1 VSRTRPAGGTAP
13 HPEST
18 PGERPGQGSEAKPGR
33 GPGAGDEPVGHR
45 SSSRA
50 GCPRDPAVQAGAPSE
65 GAAAGWVG
73 EPEVALVVT
82 DGTVVAVAGD
92 AQAAWPAA
100 GVDADAWSQAAHL
113 DGAVSV
119 LRGEVAWEVV
129 EGTDC
134 QPYFVAGHFLDPLS
148 GAIDGSGDAVVARAP
163 RVVTVARV
171 TSVGRIPPG
180 AGRDPGKVISAVPPG
195 ATGVVGGE
203 VEPAIRGAASVP
215 GRRGRPLT
223 PIRVPEAAL
232 VVSES
237 ATDSRLL
244 RIEWAEVGLLAP
256 PKASP
261 EAPLGEPA
269 DARRDS
275 AELAAPGSDRPGP
288 LASPAPLG
296 SGPGSWSPAGSLGLR
311 PAPLGEWL
319 VGLGVACSPGSAP
332 ALGPGSGDR
341 GGPRGARP
349 TGGEP
354 ADDGRFRVGCDLWER
369 ADGTAAALEVW
380 WAPLRGSDR
389 EPTGTWVVLLRDV
402 TAEGPPEWAERSAK
416 QASAASAVA
425 ATQAAAEAARREA
438 EEERQRAEWARAAA
452 ESHTARLAL
461 LARAAT
467 LLSASLD
474 PDHAVERLAR
484 LLVPELGDA
493 CVVHVVDG
501 EGELRRTVVWHR
513 EPAETRRLQAAVAA
527 RPLDLTVP
535 GLLRDVL
542 RGGPATALAVPPA
555 EDGALALLAGSLPTG
570 AVARTLVVP
579 LRARGRTLATLTLV
593 AGRRR
598 TYGEDDL
605 ELVADLARRA
615 ALGID
620 NARLYQREHRVA
632 EALQQVLLPAA
643 LPRVTGLSVAARYLP
658 ATDGV
663 EVGGDF
669 YDLLVLPDDR
679 VMLVVGDVEGH
690 DLRAAAL
697 MGQLRYAIRAY
708 AWQGDGPGRI
718 LGRLDRLMAGAEEV
732 ALATV
737 VVALLES
744 EGRELRYAVAGHPP
758 LLLVGDGGAVALDEP
773 RSMPVG
779 VGLAPEFYPEGVA
792 QLSVGDVIL
801 AYTDGLVEQRDG
813 DLPAR
818 IALLGR
824 VGERV
829 RSCDPEAICD
839 EVLASLLTE
848 ERSDDVALVALSV
861 TGRGSGCHPDVHCER
876 TAPGGAV
883 GSALRPSPPEAP
895 GAPPGP
901 PAT

>member
-1 VSRTRPAGGTAP
+1 MNQRRPADGATPPSEPTSGEGHIQRSEPEARPGPGVAPDDCRSPSGGT
-13 HPEST
+13 HPRGLAFTSR
-18 PGERPGQGSEAKPGR
+18 GRRKPAR
-33 GPGAGDEPVGHR
+33 H
-45 SSSRA
+45 
-50 GCPRDPAVQAGAPSE
+50 
-65 GAAAGWVG
+65 GWVG

-82 DGTVVAVAGD
+82 GGSVTAVAGD
-92 AQAAWPAA
+92 AEAVWPPAGVEVDAWPL
-100 GVDADAWSQAAHL
+100 AAHL
-113 DGAVSV
+113 GGGVGV

-129 EGTDC
+129 EGPDQQVYFLAGHRLEAPGGVATEGSGALDTDR
-134 QPYFVAGHFLDPLS
+134 PPRLVTLARVSAAEVGPADVAGRSRP
-148 GAIDGSGDAVVARAP
+148 A
-163 RVVTVARV
+163 
-171 TSVGRIPPG
+171 
-180 AGRDPGKVISAVPPG
+180 
-195 ATGVVGGE
+195 ATGVGAE
-203 VEPAIRGAASVP
+203 VDLAG
-215 GRRGRPLT
+215 RGREGAPGGRGRLPV
-223 PIRVPEAAL
+223 PIRVPEAGL
-232 VVSES
+232 VVSGP
-237 ATDSRLL
+237 ATDPEAL
-244 RIEWAEVGLLAP
+244 RIDWAEVGALV
-256 PKASP
+256 P
-261 EAPLGEPA
+261 ET
-269 DARRDS
+269 
-275 AELAAPGSDRPGP
+275 APGDDRQVSARMAESAMDGP
-288 LASPAPLG
+288 ALSPSAAQL
-296 SGPGSWSPAGSLGLR
+296 GPGHEAGFPAGSLALR
-311 PAPLGEWL
+311 RLSLGEWL
-319 VGLGVACSPGSAP
+319 AGLGVTRFPPPASAP
-332 ALGPGSGDR
+332 GPGRSAREVARGTTGEESADR
-341 GGPRGARP
+341 G
-349 TGGEP
+349 
-354 ADDGRFRVGCDLWER
+354 RFQVGYDLWER
-369 ADGTAAALEVW
+369 PDGTKAALEAW
-380 WAPLRGSDR
+380 WAPARGPDR
-389 EPTGTWVVLLRDV
+389 ELTGTCVVLLRDV
-402 TAEGPPEWAERSAK
+402 TAEGACEWADRAGER
-416 QASAASAVA
+416 QAAASAVA

-527 RPLDLTVP
+527 RPLDLSVP

-542 RGGPATALAVPPA
+542 RGGPATALPVPPA
-555 EDGALALLAGSLPTG
+555 EDGALALLAGSLPSG

-598 TYGEDDL
+598 TYGDDDL
-605 ELVADLARRA
+605 ELAADLARRA

-643 LPRVTGLSVAARYLP
+643 LPQVTGLSVAARYLP

-718 LGRLDRLMAGAEEV
+718 LGRLDRLMAGADEV

-737 VVALLES
+737 VVAVLES

-792 QLSVGDVIL
+792 RLSTGDVLL

-813 DLPAR
+813 DLAAR
-818 IALLGR
+818 IASLGR
-824 VGERV
+824 VVERV
-829 RSCDPEAICD
+829 RTCDPEAICD
-839 EVLASLLTE
+839 EVLASMLTE

-861 TGRGSGCHPDVHCER
+861 TGSGSECRLGSAGKGSGPDGATGTHDR
-876 TAPGGAV
+876 PAPSGRR
-883 GSALRPSPPEAP
+883 S
-895 GAPPGP
+895 
-901 PAT
+901 T